1 MRTRKIIL
9 NGFIITLFA
18 IAYVHLHV
26 ETLKVGYSL
35 QENRKYLSYLVDQNS
50 KLMYNLSRL
59 ESPRS
64 LLSSMSKEDIEFAGT
79 RPEGRAI
86 NLVYQTESDKS
97 ETKSGIIGRV
107 FDLFTPD
114 AEAKP
119 RS

>member
-1 MRTRKIIL
+1 MRTYKIML

-18 IAYVHLHV
+18 IAYVHIHV
-26 ETLKVGYSL
+26 ETLKVGYDM

-64 LLSSMSKEDIEFAGT
+64 LLSSMNKEDIEFSSI
-79 RPEGRAI
+79 RPEGRSI
-86 NLVYQTESDKS
+86 NLVYQIEP
-97 ETKSGIIGRV
+97 EEPAPKSGLIGRV

-114 AEAKP
+114 AEARP